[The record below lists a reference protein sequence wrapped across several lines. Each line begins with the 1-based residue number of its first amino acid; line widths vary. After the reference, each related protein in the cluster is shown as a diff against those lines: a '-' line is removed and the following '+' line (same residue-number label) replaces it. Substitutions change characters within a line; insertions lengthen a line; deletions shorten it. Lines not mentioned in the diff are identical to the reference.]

1 MEEEKKQN
9 KRNRERIFFYSTRT
23 RNIQRVWNIIRWE
36 ANLDSFLVAFKVKH
50 FNFVSWK

>member
-1 MEEEKKQN
+1 MEEEKKTKQKKQGTN
-9 KRNRERIFFYSTRT
+9 LLLQYKN